1 VNDLLSIS
9 RVEQTDERLESVD
22 CDDVLQQ
29 DIEDLR
35 VQIEENDAEIDVG
48 SLPTVRA
55 DPEQLEQLF
64 DNLLSNAIKYND
76 SAPPRVEI
84 DAEER
89 SDCWEFTFAD
99 NGIGIDPNKTDRI
112 FEVFKR
118 LHTDE
123 EYSGT
128 GIGLSLCQEI
138 VEHHGGEIWV
148 QSEPG
153 DGSTFHVTL
162 PK

>member
-1 VNDLLSIS
+1 M
-9 RVEQTDERLESVD
+9 
-22 CDDVLQQ
+22 
-29 DIEDLR
+29 
-35 VQIEENDAEIDVG
+35 
-48 SLPTVRA
+48 
-55 DPEQLEQLF
+55 
-64 DNLLSNAIKYND
+64 SNAIKYND
-76 SAPPRVEI
+76 GDLPRVEI

-89 SDCWEFTFAD
+89 LASWEFTVAD

-112 FEVFKR
+112 FEVFRR

-123 EYSGT
+123 EYPGT

-138 VEHHGGEIWV
+138 VEHHGGEIRV
-148 QSEPG
+148 QSERG